1 MNEMKTTAVFAAIAA
16 LSLGGAWIVRPKAI
30 RSESEITGDLKGQA
44 IFKELEPDTASSL
57 RIVKFNEELAQLSQL
72 ELAKDTKNEVWSLP
86 SSDNYPADSAEKVSQ
101 AIAPLTEL
109 TVLSTVSTDRGAHSM
124 YGVIEPKEDQ
134 LDVSTTGVGTL
145 VRVGGPNGDVLAS
158 LIIGKAVDGAKDQR
172 YVRVP
177 TEDAVYV
184 VEMKTDA
191 YSTQFDSWIKGEIL
205 TVRGMD
211 INYVGLRDYA
221 IVPVDGGFGLARN
234 FDSDLAFNDN
244 KWSLSKFVDHKVEG
258 SPESNQ
264 LPEGKVLADTALND
278 LRNSVQNLKIINVRR
293 KPAGLAQDLK
303 ADKSLLANK
312 ESTKSLQSQGFFP
325 MDSGDVFAAGGE
337 LIVGTKDGI
346 RYLLRFGNAIIS
358 SAALEDDK
366 KDKKDDE
373 SSSSSRRYLLVTAQ
387 LDESK
392 FPVPELKVVPETV
405 EQMLAMEAAE
415 KAKASGVATP
425 VVPAE
430 AAPKTPEP
438 SKEPAA
444 AESSTSAPA
453 TEPANPT
460 PTPTTEPA
468 TTEPKTTEPAKADAP
483 AGEPAPATPTATETP
498 VEPAKTEPAPA
509 PADAPKE
516 LSAND
521 VGSETS
527 VVKLVSTKQEET
539 KPQEEAKVDAPQTTQ
554 QPPAEQPKTDAAT
567 PAQTTPAQTTPAQQ
581 AAPTQT
587 TPATPGQ
594 TELAPSRQESKEEL
608 EERLQFLQESIKKEN
623 KRALDA
629 RNDSLKAAKKKVDE
643 LNTGFADWYYVVSES
658 VYTKL
663 RVSRE
668 QLFKAPEANP
678 ARAGAEGPA
687 FPPNFGLPPGN

>member
-44 IFKELEPDTASSL
+44 IFKDLDPAAASTL

-72 ELAKDTKNEVWSLP
+72 ELAKDTKSEVWSLP

-109 TVLSTVSTDRGAHSM
+109 TVLSTVSTDRGAHPM

-145 VRVGGPNGDVLAS
+145 LRVGGPNGDVLAS

-191 YSTQFDSWIKGEIL
+191 YSTQFDAWIKGEIL

-221 IVPVDGGFGLARN
+221 IIPVEGAYGLARN
-234 FDSDLAFNDN
+234 FDSDLLFNDN
-244 KWSLSKFVDHKVEG
+244 KWSLSKFVDHKIEG

-358 SAALEDDK
+358 SAALADDK
-366 KDKKDDE
+366 KEKKDDE

-415 KAKASGVATP
+415 KAKAAGVATP
-425 VVPAE
+425 VAPSE
-430 AAPKTPEP
+430 AAPP
-438 SKEPAA
+438 EPAA
-444 AESSTSAPA
+444 NESSTPTPA
-453 TEPANPT
+453 TEPAT
-460 PTPTTEPA
+460 PTPTTEPKTA
-468 TTEPKTTEPAKADAP
+468 EPKTTEPTTTEPAKADAP
-483 AGEPAPATPTATETP
+483 AGEPAPATETP
-498 VEPAKTEPAPA
+498 TEPATTEPAPA

-516 LSAND
+516 LSSNNAS
-521 VGSETS
+521 GESS

-539 KPQEEAKVDAPQTTQ
+539 KAQEEAKVDAPQTTQ
-554 QPPAEQPKTDAAT
+554 QPSAEQPKADAAT
-567 PAQTTPAQTTPAQQ
+567 PAQTTPAQTAPAQE
-581 AAPTQT
+581 AAPGQT
-587 TPATPGQ
+587 TPATPGAGQ
-594 TELAPSRQESKEEL
+594 TELAPSRQQSKEEL

-629 RNDSLKAAKKKVDE
+629 RNDSLNAAKKKVAE

-668 QLFKAPEANP
+668 QLFKAPDANP

>member
-44 IFKELEPDTASSL
+44 IFKELDPDKASTF

-72 ELAKDTKNEVWSLP
+72 ELAKDTKSEVWSLP
-86 SSDNYPADSAEKVSQ
+86 SSDAYPADSAEKVSQ

-145 VRVGGPNGDVLAS
+145 LRVGGPNGDVLAS
-158 LIIGKAVDGAKDQR
+158 LIIGKAVEGATDQR

-221 IVPVDGGFGLARN
+221 IIPVDGGFGLARN
-234 FDSDLAFNDN
+234 FDSDLIFNDN
-244 KWSLSKFVDHKVEG
+244 KWSLSKFVDHKIEG

-264 LPEGKVLADTALND
+264 LPEGKVLADSALND

-303 ADKSLLANK
+303 ADESLLANK

-325 MDSGDVFAAGGE
+325 MESKDVFAAGGE

-358 SAALEDDK
+358 SAALEDEK
-366 KDKKDDE
+366 KDKKGDE
-373 SSSSSRRYLLVTAQ
+373 PSSSSRRYLLVTAQ

-415 KAKASGVATP
+415 KAKANGVATP
-425 VVPAE
+425 VAPAE

-438 SKEPAA
+438 SKEAA
-444 AESSTSAPA
+444 APEGSAPAPA
-453 TEPANPT
+453 TEPASPT
-460 PTPTTEPA
+460 PTSATEPA
-468 TTEPKTTEPAKADAP
+468 ATEPKTPEPAKADAP
-483 AGEPAPATPTATETP
+483 AGEPATPTTPNTTETP
-498 VEPAKTEPAPA
+498 AAATEPPKTEPA

-516 LSAND
+516 LSSSD
-521 VGSETS
+521 TS
-527 VVKLVSTKQEET
+527 REVSVAKLVSTKQEEAKT
-539 KPQEEAKVDAPQTTQ
+539 QEGAKVDAPQTSQ
-554 QPPAEQPKTDAAT
+554 QPTAEQPKTDAAA
-567 PAQTTPAQTTPAQQ
+567 PAQTTPAQT
-581 AAPTQT
+581 
-587 TPATPGQ
+587 TPGQ
-594 TELAPSRQESKEEL
+594 TELAPSRQETKEEL

-629 RNDSLKAAKKKVDE
+629 RNDSLNAAKKKVAE

-668 QLFKAPEANP
+668 QLFKSPDANP
-678 ARAGAEGPA
+678 ARPGAEGPA

>member
-44 IFKELEPDTASSL
+44 IFKDLEPDTASSL
-57 RIVKFNEELAQLSQL
+57 RIVKFNEDLAQLSQL
-72 ELAKDTKNEVWSLP
+72 ELAKDTASKVWSLP
-86 SSDNYPADSAEKVSQ
+86 SSDGYPADSAEKVSQ

-124 YGVIEPKEDQ
+124 YGVVEPKEDQ
-134 LDVSTTGVGTL
+134 LEVSSTGVGTL
-145 VRVGGPNGDVLAS
+145 LRVGGPNGDVLAS
-158 LIIGKAVDGAKDQR
+158 LIIGKAVEGAKDQR

-177 TEDAVYV
+177 TEDAVYI

-221 IVPVDGGFGLARN
+221 IVPVEGAYGLARN
-234 FDSDLAFNDN
+234 FDSDLLFNDN
-244 KWSLSKFVDHKVEG
+244 KWSLSKFVDHKIEG

-303 ADKSLLANK
+303 ADKSLLENK

-325 MDSGDVFAAGGE
+325 MESGDVFAAGGE
-337 LIVGTKDGI
+337 LIVGTKEGI
-346 RYLLRFGNAIIS
+346 RYLLRFGNSIIS
-358 SAALEDDK
+358 SAALEDEK

-415 KAKASGVATP
+415 KAKAAGVATP
-425 VVPAE
+425 VAPGE
-430 AAPKTPEP
+430 GAPKTPEP

-444 AESSTSAPA
+444 AESSTPA
-453 TEPANPT
+453 TEPAT
-460 PTPTTEPA
+460 PTPTTEPKTAEPASTEPA
-468 TTEPKTTEPAKADAP
+468 TTEPATTEPAKADAP
-483 AGEPAPATPTATETP
+483 AKAEAGEPAPATPKATETP
-498 VEPAKTEPAPA
+498 TEPGTTEPA

-516 LSAND
+516 LSSND
-521 VGSETS
+521 ASGESS
-527 VVKLVSTKQEET
+527 VVKLVSTRQEET
-539 KPQEEAKVDAPQTTQ
+539 KPQEEAKAEAPQ
-554 QPPAEQPKTDAAT
+554 PKNDVAT
-567 PAQTTPAQTTPAQQ
+567 PAPTAQQTTPAQQ
-581 AAPTQT
+581 AAPSQT
-587 TPATPGQ
+587 TPATPSAGQ
-594 TELAPSRQESKEEL
+594 TELAPSRQETKEEL

-629 RNDSLKAAKKKVDE
+629 RNDSLNAAKKKVAE

-668 QLFKAPEANP
+668 QLFKAPDANP

>member
-44 IFKELEPDTASSL
+44 IFKELDPDSASSL
-57 RIVKFNEELAQLSQL
+57 KIVKFNEELAQLSQL
-72 ELAKDTKNEVWSLP
+72 ELAKDSATKVWSLP
-86 SSDNYPADSAEKVSQ
+86 SSDGYAADSAEKVSQ

-145 VRVGGPNGDVLAS
+145 LRVGGPNGDVLAS
-158 LIIGKAVDGAKDQR
+158 LIIGKAVEGATDQR

-177 TEDAVYV
+177 TEDAVYI

-191 YSTQFDSWIKGEIL
+191 YSTQFDAWIKGEIL

-221 IVPVDGGFGLARN
+221 IIPVDGGFGLARN
-234 FDSDLAFNDN
+234 FDSDLIFNEN
-244 KWSLSKFVDHKVEG
+244 KWSLSKFVDHKIEG

-264 LPEGKVLADTALND
+264 LPEGKVLADAALND

-358 SAALEDDK
+358 SAALADDK
-366 KDKKDDE
+366 KEKKDDD

-392 FPVPELKVVPETV
+392 FPVPALKVVPETV

-415 KAKASGVATP
+415 KAKASGVTAP
-425 VVPAE
+425 VAPAE

-438 SKEPAA
+438 SKEAA
-444 AESSTSAPA
+444 VPEGAPVPA

-460 PTPTTEPA
+460 PTPTEP
-468 TTEPKTTEPAKADAP
+468 TTAEPTTAEP
-483 AGEPAPATPTATETP
+483 
-498 VEPAKTEPAPA
+498 KTEPAPTEPTKSDTPGEPAKASETPAEPAPVEPA
-509 PADAPKE
+509 PADIPKE
-516 LSAND
+516 LSSQSPSRNA
-521 VGSETS
+521 SL
-527 VVKLVSTKQEET
+527 VKLVSTNQQEGKQEET
-539 KPQEEAKVDAPQTTQ
+539 KQEEGKADASQTTQ
-554 QPPAEQPKTDAAT
+554 QPLAETPKTDAA
-567 PAQTTPAQTTPAQQ
+567 PAQTTPAQATPAGPG
-581 AAPTQT
+581 A
-587 TPATPGQ
+587 GQ
-594 TELAPSRQESKEEL
+594 TELAPSRQETKEEL

-629 RNDSLKAAKKKVDE
+629 RNDSLNAAKKKVDE
-643 LNTGFADWYYVVSES
+643 LNAGFADWYYVVSES

-668 QLFKAPEANP
+668 QLFKAPDANP
-678 ARAGAEGPA
+678 VKAGPEGPA

>member
-44 IFKELEPDTASSL
+44 IFKDLDPAAASSL
-57 RIVKFNEELAQLSQL
+57 RIVQFNEDLAQLSQL
-72 ELAKDTKNEVWSLP
+72 EIVKDPKTEVWTLP
-86 SSDNYPADSAEKVSQ
+86 SSDGYPADAAEKIGQ

-124 YGVIEPKEDQ
+124 YGVVEPKENQ
-134 LDVSTTGVGTL
+134 LEVSSTGVGKL
-145 VRVGGPNGDVLAS
+145 LRVGGSKGDVLAS

-172 YVRVP
+172 YVRMP

-184 VEMKTDA
+184 VEMNTDA

-221 IVPVDGGFGLARN
+221 IVPVKNAYGLARN
-234 FDSDLAFNDN
+234 FDSDLLFNDN
-244 KWSLSKFVDHKVEG
+244 KWTLSKFVDYKIDG
-258 SPESNQ
+258 NPESNQ
-264 LPEGKVLADTALND
+264 LPEGKVLADVALND

-303 ADKSLLANK
+303 ADKSLLANE
-312 ESTKSLQSQGFFP
+312 ESTTSLNSQGFFP

-337 LIVGTKDGI
+337 LIVGTKDGV

-366 KDKKDDE
+366 KEKKGDD
-373 SSSSSRRYLLVTAQ
+373 SSSASRRYLLVTAQ

-425 VVPAE
+425 VAPAE

-444 AESSTSAPA
+444 TESSTPAPA
-453 TEPANPT
+453 TEPATPT

-468 TTEPKTTEPAKADAP
+468 TTEPKTTEPATTEPAKTDAP
-483 AGEPAPATPTATETP
+483 GEPAPGTPKATETP
-498 VEPAKTEPAPA
+498 AEPGTTVPGTTEPAPA

-516 LSAND
+516 LFSND
-521 VGSETS
+521 ASREAS
-527 VVKLVSTKQEET
+527 VIKLVSAKQEEA

-554 QPPAEQPKTDAAT
+554 QPPAEQPKTDAA
-567 PAQTTPAQTTPAQQ
+567 
-581 AAPTQT
+581 QT
-587 TPATPGQ
+587 TPATPSGQ
-594 TELAPSRQESKEEL
+594 TELAPSRQETKEEL

-643 LNTGFADWYYVVSES
+643 LNAGFADWYYVVSES

-668 QLFKAPEANP
+668 QLFKAPDANP

>member
-44 IFKELEPDTASSL
+44 IFKELDPDKASSL

-72 ELAKDTKNEVWSLP
+72 ELAKDSKSEVWSLP

-145 VRVGGPNGDVLAS
+145 LRVGGPNGDVLAS
-158 LIIGKAVDGAKDQR
+158 LIIGKAVEGATDQR

-177 TEDAVYV
+177 TEDAVYI

-221 IVPVDGGFGLARN
+221 IIPVDGGFGLARN
-234 FDSDLAFNDN
+234 FDSDLIFNEN
-244 KWSLSKFVDHKVEG
+244 KWSLSKFVDHKIEG

-264 LPEGKVLADTALND
+264 LPDGKVLADAALND

-358 SAALEDDK
+358 SAALADDK
-366 KDKKDDE
+366 KEKKDDD

-392 FPVPELKVVPETV
+392 FPVPALKVVPETV

-415 KAKASGVATP
+415 KAKASGVAAP
-425 VVPAE
+425 VAPAE

-438 SKEPAA
+438 SKEAA
-444 AESSTSAPA
+444 APEGAPVPA

-460 PTPTTEPA
+460 PTPTEP
-468 TTEPKTTEPAKADAP
+468 TTAES
-483 AGEPAPATPTATETP
+483 
-498 VEPAKTEPAPA
+498 KTEPAPTEPTKSDAPSEPAKASETPAEPAPTEPA
-509 PADAPKE
+509 PADIPKE
-516 LSAND
+516 LSSQSPS
-521 VGSETS
+521 GKTS
-527 VVKLVSTKQEET
+527 VVKLVSTNQQEG
-539 KPQEEAKVDAPQTTQ
+539 KQEEAKVDAPQTTQ
-554 QPPAEQPKTDAAT
+554 QPSAETPKTDAA
-567 PAQTTPAQTTPAQQ
+567 PAQTTPAQTTPA
-581 AAPTQT
+581 AA
-587 TPATPGQ
+587 GQ
-594 TELAPSRQESKEEL
+594 TELAPSRQETKEEL

-629 RNDSLKAAKKKVDE
+629 RNDSLNAAKKKVDE
-643 LNTGFADWYYVVSES
+643 LNAGFADWYYVVSES

-668 QLFKAPEANP
+668 QLFKAPDANP
-678 ARAGAEGPA
+678 AKAGPEGPA